1 MISECE
7 QEMIDCIRNGRF
19 FDEKRIDVSDNTVRL
34 MNDLKAQGLQ
44 INEEKIEDCNKAA
57 QNYIRYISGKIYN
70 RV

>member
-34 MNDLKAQGLQ
+34 RKFCSIVKIILSCITNHKYMRVF
-44 INEEKIEDCNKAA
+44 INIF
-57 QNYIRYISGKIYN
+57 NY
-70 RV
+70 

>member
-1 MISECE
+1 MKNVLMLVI
-7 QEMIDCIRNGRF
+7 
-19 FDEKRIDVSDNTVRL
+19 NTVRL

>member
-1 MISECE
+1 MT
-7 QEMIDCIRNGRF
+7 
-19 FDEKRIDVSDNTVRL
+19 VSGMAGFLMKNVLMLVINTVRL